1 MTNEPEAP
9 VDAPTESQLAD
20 LARAAAAVA
29 VPEGVRA
36 AVAGAD
42 RPEAGPRAGELWRA
56 RRPGGGGVTM
66 VWLRS
71 LVAGGAA
78 VVPVSFDTE
87 VADDDTLVVP
97 GEASPLGLPLAL
109 HVAAETTIDDHS
121 LLDRLGVIDPGAVE
135 SARVAA
141 SLRLAGEAGVAR
153 DAAFPA
159 QDEPGA
165 PREGPASFPMEDER
179 GAAHEGDGPSVSL
192 EGAPGAI
199 PGLDVDQEWWPLDT
213 SSLRAD
219 LLRAVHRT
227 LVDSHPGARITPRPA
242 ATAGSEHLSAVAL
255 VAELD
260 AFVLVAVVDHPL
272 GDAARLEAARQA
284 LHADQ
289 LLNAVCL
296 AEPAAPFLAV
306 VVDRRDVVAAIETPS
321 GALRPPRQSR
331 PPAPVG
337 TALSKFL
344 DATISPFGRLART
357 FVEGQALDPR
367 ALAVDVSADAV
378 RTVHNSARSFKTEG
392 KRPGYERVKR
402 HQAAITRLVE
412 EALNQPALDVAA
424 LLEERPPEGS
434 EKDQ

>member
-1 MTNEPEAP
+1 DERDMTNEYEAP

-56 RRPGGGGVTM
+56 RRGGGAVAL
-66 VWLRS
+66 VWLRP
-71 LVAGGAA
+71 LGPGGEPRA
-78 VVPVSFDTE
+78 VPVSFDTE
-87 VADDDTLVVP
+87 STDEDTLVLP

-109 HVAAETTIDDHS
+109 HLAAETMIDRHS
-121 LLDRLGVIDPGAVE
+121 FLDRLGVIEPGAVDAAL
-135 SARVAA
+135 ARAAA
-141 SLRLAGEAGVAR
+141 SRRSSGGPGIEDELGPMRG
-153 DAAFPA
+153 DAA
-159 QDEPGA
+159 
-165 PREGPASFPMEDER
+165 
-179 GAAHEGDGPSVSL
+179 
-192 EGAPGAI
+192 
-199 PGLDVDQEWWPLDT
+199 DQEWWPLD
-213 SSLRAD
+213 SSSVRGD
-219 LLRAVHRT
+219 LLKGVHRT
-227 LVDSHPGARITPRPA
+227 LGESHPGARITPRPA

-272 GDAARLEAARQA
+272 SDAARLEAARQA

-296 AEPAAPFLAV
+296 AEPAAPFLSV
-306 VVDRRDVVAAIETPS
+306 VIDRRDVVAAIETPS
-321 GALRPPRQSR
+321 GELRPPRQSR
-331 PPAPVG
+331 PPAPAG

-378 RTVHNSARSFKTEG
+378 RTVHNSAKGFKTEG

-402 HQAAITRLVE
+402 HQSAITRLVE
-412 EALNQPALDVAA
+412 EALNQPGLDVAGILDEGTPQA
-424 LLEERPPEGS
+424 PEEER
-434 EKDQ
+434 